1 MAKYHFK
8 LYIVGQTLRSQNAIA
23 NIQHIC
29 RHQLD
34 GKYHLAIVDVLEQPH
49 MAEQDKIL
57 ATPTL
62 IKEKPPPMRRVIG
75 DLSEPKKVLIG
86 LGLHPQQLQAPIR
99 GKSNETETEGEENG
113 GIEHE

>member
-23 NIQHIC
+23 NIQYIC

-34 GKYHLAIVDVLEQPH
+34 GDYHLSIIDILEQPQI
-49 MAEQDKIL
+49 ADQDKIL

-62 IKEKPPPMRRVIG
+62 VKAQPPPVRRVIG
-75 DLSEPKKVLIG
+75 DLSESKKVLIG
-86 LGLHPQQLQAPIR
+86 LGLQPKHVHVSSRHKP
-99 GKSNETETEGEENG
+99 NETESEGEENG
-113 GIEHE
+113 GAEYE